1 MAKKFSELVNRTM
14 SSESQERAGIKT
26 RELLAEM
33 ALDELRAALSLT
45 QEHLAETLGVKQSSI
60 SKIIRGQNMYIST
73 LDKVIKAMGGDL
85 EIFVALP
92 NGKIKL
98 SLEQFRTVAN
108 DSSRK
113 QPRGR
118 NEGAGDETTITNEQV
133 VFAGPPVEVSFAPR
147 NASDAGNPRRK

>member
-1 MAKKFSELVNRTM
+1 M
-14 SSESQERAGIKT
+14 SPESQERARVKT

-45 QEHLAETLGVKQSSI
+45 QEHLAETLGVRQSSV

-85 EIFVALP
+85 EVFVVLP

-108 DSSRK
+108 DTSKKRSRD
-113 QPRGR
+113 R
-118 NEGAGDETTITNEQV
+118 NKEPDPLAEI
-133 VFAGPPVEVSFAPR
+133 
-147 NASDAGNPRRK
+147 AS

>member
-1 MAKKFSELVNRTM
+1 MHQLKKDGKQMAKRFSELVARTM
-14 SSESQERAGIKT
+14 SPESQERARVKT

-33 ALDELRAALSLT
+33 ALDELRSALYLT
-45 QEHLAETLGVKQSSI
+45 QEHLAETLGVRQSSV

-85 EIFVALP
+85 EVFVVLP

-108 DSSRK
+108 GTSKKRSRD
-113 QPRGR
+113 R
-118 NEGAGDETTITNEQV
+118 NKEPDPLAEI
-133 VFAGPPVEVSFAPR
+133 
-147 NASDAGNPRRK
+147 AS

>member
-1 MAKKFSELVNRTM
+1 MHQLKKDGKQMAKKFSELVARTM
-14 SSESQERAGIKT
+14 SPESQERARVKT

-45 QEHLAETLGVKQSSI
+45 QEHLAETLGVRQSSV

-85 EIFVALP
+85 EVFVVLP

-108 DSSRK
+108 DTSKKRSRD
-113 QPRGR
+113 R
-118 NEGAGDETTITNEQV
+118 NKEPDPLAEI
-133 VFAGPPVEVSFAPR
+133 
-147 NASDAGNPRRK
+147 AS

>member
-1 MAKKFSELVNRTM
+1 MHQLKEDGKQMAKKFSELVARTM
-14 SSESQERAGIKT
+14 SPESQERARVKT

-45 QEHLAETLGVKQSSI
+45 QEHLAETLGVRQSSV

-85 EIFVALP
+85 EVFVVLP

-108 DSSRK
+108 DTSKKRSRD
-113 QPRGR
+113 R
-118 NEGAGDETTITNEQV
+118 NKEPDPLAEI
-133 VFAGPPVEVSFAPR
+133 
-147 NASDAGNPRRK
+147 AS

>member
-1 MAKKFSELVNRTM
+1 MHQLKKDGRQMAKKFSELVARTM
-14 SSESQERAGIKT
+14 SPESQERARIKT

-45 QEHLAETLGVKQSSI
+45 QEHLAETLGVKQSSV

-85 EIFVALP
+85 EVFVVLP

-98 SLEQFRTVAN
+98 SLEQFRAVAN
-108 DSSRK
+108 DASKKRS
-113 QPRGR
+113 QDR
-118 NEGAGDETTITNEQV
+118 NKEKEGKHLTKI
-133 VFAGPPVEVSFAPR
+133 
-147 NASDAGNPRRK
+147 AS

>member
-1 MAKKFSELVNRTM
+1 MHQLKKDGKQMAKKFSELVARTM
-14 SSESQERAGIKT
+14 SPESQERARVKT

-45 QEHLAETLGVKQSSI
+45 QEHLAETLGVRQSSV

-85 EIFVALP
+85 EIFVVLP

-108 DSSRK
+108 DTSKKRSRD
-113 QPRGR
+113 R
-118 NEGAGDETTITNEQV
+118 NKEPDPLAEI
-133 VFAGPPVEVSFAPR
+133 
-147 NASDAGNPRRK
+147 AS

>member
-14 SSESQERAGIKT
+14 SPESQERARIKT
-26 RELLAEM
+26 GELLAEM

-73 LDKVIKAMGGDL
+73 LDKVIKAMGGNL
-85 EIFVALP
+85 EVFVALP

-108 DSSRK
+108 DTSKKLSRNRHK
-113 QPRGR
+113 ERGR
-118 NEGAGDETTITNEQV
+118 RHPG
-133 VFAGPPVEVSFAPR
+133 
-147 NASDAGNPRRK
+147 

>member
-1 MAKKFSELVNRTM
+1 MHQLKKDGKQMAKRFSESVARTM
-14 SSESQERAGIKT
+14 SPESQERARVKT

-45 QEHLAETLGVKQSSI
+45 QEHLAETLGVRQSSV

-85 EIFVALP
+85 EVFVVLP

-108 DSSRK
+108 GTSKKRSRD
-113 QPRGR
+113 R
-118 NEGAGDETTITNEQV
+118 NKEPDPLAEI
-133 VFAGPPVEVSFAPR
+133 
-147 NASDAGNPRRK
+147 AS

>member
-1 MAKKFSELVNRTM
+1 MHQLKKDGKQMAKRFSELVARTM
-14 SSESQERAGIKT
+14 SPESQERARVKT

-45 QEHLAETLGVKQSSI
+45 QEHLAETLGVRQSSV

-85 EIFVALP
+85 EVFVVLP

-108 DSSRK
+108 GTSKRRSRD
-113 QPRGR
+113 R
-118 NEGAGDETTITNEQV
+118 NKEPDPLAEI
-133 VFAGPPVEVSFAPR
+133 
-147 NASDAGNPRRK
+147 AS

>member
-1 MAKKFSELVNRTM
+1 MHQLKKDGKQMAKKFSELVARTM
-14 SSESQERAGIKT
+14 SPESQERARVKT

-45 QEHLAETLGVKQSSI
+45 QEHLAETLGVRQSSV

-85 EIFVALP
+85 EVFVVLP

-108 DSSRK
+108 DTSKKRSRD
-113 QPRGR
+113 R
-118 NEGAGDETTITNEQV
+118 NKEPDPLADI
-133 VFAGPPVEVSFAPR
+133 
-147 NASDAGNPRRK
+147 AS

>member
-1 MAKKFSELVNRTM
+1 MHQLKKDGKQMAKRFSELVARTM
-14 SSESQERAGIKT
+14 SPESQERARVKT

-45 QEHLAETLGVKQSSI
+45 QEHLAETLGVRQSSV

-73 LDKVIKAMGGDL
+73 LDKVIKAMGGDM
-85 EIFVALP
+85 EVFVVLP

-108 DSSRK
+108 ATSKKRSRD
-113 QPRGR
+113 R
-118 NEGAGDETTITNEQV
+118 NKEPDPLAEI
-133 VFAGPPVEVSFAPR
+133 
-147 NASDAGNPRRK
+147 AS

>member
-1 MAKKFSELVNRTM
+1 MHQLKKDGKQMAKKFSALVARTM
-14 SSESQERAGIKT
+14 SPESQERARVKT

-45 QEHLAETLGVKQSSI
+45 QEHLAETLGVRQSSV

-85 EIFVALP
+85 EVFVVLP

-108 DSSRK
+108 DTSKKRSRD
-113 QPRGR
+113 R
-118 NEGAGDETTITNEQV
+118 NKEPDPLAEI
-133 VFAGPPVEVSFAPR
+133 
-147 NASDAGNPRRK
+147 AS

>member
-1 MAKKFSELVNRTM
+1 MAKRFSELVNRTM
-14 SSESQERAGIKT
+14 SPESQERARVKT

-45 QEHLAETLGVKQSSI
+45 QEHLAETLGVRQSSV

-85 EIFVALP
+85 EVFVVLP

-108 DSSRK
+108 DTSKKRSRD
-113 QPRGR
+113 R
-118 NEGAGDETTITNEQV
+118 NKEPDPLAEI
-133 VFAGPPVEVSFAPR
+133 
-147 NASDAGNPRRK
+147 AS

>member
-1 MAKKFSELVNRTM
+1 MHQLKKDGKQMAKKFSALVARTM
-14 SSESQERAGIKT
+14 SPESQERARVKT

-45 QEHLAETLGVKQSSI
+45 QEHLAETLGVRQSSV

-85 EIFVALP
+85 EIFVVLP

-108 DSSRK
+108 DTSKKRSRD
-113 QPRGR
+113 R
-118 NEGAGDETTITNEQV
+118 NKEPDPLAEI
-133 VFAGPPVEVSFAPR
+133 
-147 NASDAGNPRRK
+147 AS

>member
-1 MAKKFSELVNRTM
+1 MAKKFSELVARTM
-14 SSESQERAGIKT
+14 SPESQERARLKT

-45 QEHLAETLGVKQSSI
+45 QEHLAETLGVKQSSV

-98 SLEQFRTVAN
+98 SLEQFRAVAN
-108 DSSRK
+108 DSSKKRSHD
-113 QPRGR
+113 R
-118 NEGAGDETTITNEQV
+118 NKADDPL
-133 VFAGPPVEVSFAPR
+133 AARVS
-147 NASDAGNPRRK
+147 

>member
-1 MAKKFSELVNRTM
+1 MHQLKKDGKQMAKKFSELVARTM
-14 SSESQERAGIKT
+14 SPESQERARVKT

-45 QEHLAETLGVKQSSI
+45 QEHLAETLGVRQSSV

-85 EIFVALP
+85 EVFVVLP

-108 DSSRK
+108 GTSKKRSRD
-113 QPRGR
+113 R
-118 NEGAGDETTITNEQV
+118 NKEPDPLA
-133 VFAGPPVEVSFAPR
+133 EV
-147 NASDAGNPRRK
+147 AS

>member
-1 MAKKFSELVNRTM
+1 MHQLKKDGKQMAKRFSELVARTM
-14 SSESQERAGIKT
+14 SPESQERARVKT

-45 QEHLAETLGVKQSSI
+45 QEHLAETLGVRQSSV

-73 LDKVIKAMGGDL
+73 LDKVIKAMGGDM
-85 EIFVALP
+85 EVFVVLP

-108 DSSRK
+108 DTSKKRSRD
-113 QPRGR
+113 R
-118 NEGAGDETTITNEQV
+118 NKEPDPLAEI
-133 VFAGPPVEVSFAPR
+133 
-147 NASDAGNPRRK
+147 AS

>member
-1 MAKKFSELVNRTM
+1 M
-14 SSESQERAGIKT
+14 SPESQERARAKT

-45 QEHLAETLGVKQSSI
+45 QEHLAETLGVKQSSV

-85 EIFVALP
+85 EIFVVLP

-98 SLEQFRTVAN
+98 SLKQFRAVAN
-108 DSSRK
+108 DPSKKRSHD
-113 QPRGR
+113 R
-118 NEGAGDETTITNEQV
+118 NKEDD
-133 VFAGPPVEVSFAPR
+133 PVATV
-147 NASDAGNPRRK
+147 AS

>member
-14 SSESQERAGIKT
+14 SPESRERARIKT
-26 RELLAEM
+26 QELLAEM

-45 QEHLAETLGVKQSSI
+45 QEHLAETLGVRQSSV

-85 EIFVALP
+85 EVFVALP

-108 DSSRK
+108 DTSKKRSNDRSK
-113 QPRGR
+113 ESDPLT
-118 NEGAGDETTITNEQV
+118 EI
-133 VFAGPPVEVSFAPR
+133 
-147 NASDAGNPRRK
+147 AS

>member
-1 MAKKFSELVNRTM
+1 MHQLKKDGKQMAKRFSELVARTM
-14 SSESQERAGIKT
+14 SPESQERARVKT

-45 QEHLAETLGVKQSSI
+45 QEHLAETLGVRQSSV

-85 EIFVALP
+85 EVFVVLP

-108 DSSRK
+108 DTSKKRSRD
-113 QPRGR
+113 R
-118 NEGAGDETTITNEQV
+118 NKEPDPLAEI
-133 VFAGPPVEVSFAPR
+133 
-147 NASDAGNPRRK
+147 AS

>member
-1 MAKKFSELVNRTM
+1 MHQLKKDGKQMAKRFSELVARTM
-14 SSESQERAGIKT
+14 SPESQERARVKT

-45 QEHLAETLGVKQSSI
+45 QEHLAETLGVRQSSV

-85 EIFVALP
+85 EVFVVLP

-108 DSSRK
+108 GTSKKRSRD
-113 QPRGR
+113 R
-118 NEGAGDETTITNEQV
+118 NKEPDPLAEI
-133 VFAGPPVEVSFAPR
+133 
-147 NASDAGNPRRK
+147 AS